1 MAIKVA
7 GNTMISDTYEL
18 QNIANTDTITKNTIN
33 SAIRFQ
39 GNVLRI
45 FDSQGTEVRT
55 LYCGRD

>member
-33 SAIRFQ
+33 SAIKFQ
-39 GNVLRI
+39 SNVLRI

-55 LYCGRD
+55 LYCARD